1 MKTQLFLVFAL
12 LVMTLSLGVHASS
25 AETLAL
31 SCRASDGS
39 IFEFDHF
46 DSEPCRIRRLRGEEV
61 ETLGGVSLCLFPDEV
76 RSDFS
81 FWRIVPTGAK
91 AYLVGELEAQEDG
104 SFLGQYNL
112 GEPET
117 DEPWLEL
124 ACRVTP

>member
-1 MKTQLFLVFAL
+1 MKTQLILGL
-12 LVMTLSLGVHASS
+12 LVVSLSLNVQASNADS
-25 AETLAL
+25 LAL
-31 SCRASDGS
+31 SCQASDGS
-39 IFEFDHF
+39 SFEFDQF
-46 DSEPCRIRRLRGEEV
+46 NAEPCRIRRLLGEEV

-104 SFLGQYNL
+104 SFRGQYNL

-117 DEPWLEL
+117 DEPWLGLE
-124 ACRVTP
+124 CQVTP